1 MSNEP
6 LKEDRNGHL
15 IGAALLIGGTCI
27 GAGMLGMPI
36 ATGPSGFLPAIFFN
50 GLCWLYMLATG
61 LLLLEATLWMHDGAN
76 FLSISQ
82 RFLGRWGYILTAI
95 AFLIL
100 YYCLETAYLSGSE
113 PILTHLSQNL
123 LGVNFPDFYGALFF
137 TLLFGGVIAWGIHL
151 VDRLNSLLMAGL
163 AATFLFLAAYSAGL
177 IDPAFLQTA
186 NWMAAPLALP
196 VLFSAYGY
204 HNIIPS
210 LCTYLAREEKTL
222 RRALF
227 WGTLSAFLIYGIWE
241 LVAFGTLGLEGLAAA
256 EKSHLSLTEA
266 LKEKVARPEISLFS
280 AAFGFFALVT
290 SLLGVGISIVDF
302 LGDGLKISNRTGW
315 RRIFLT
321 LLALAPPFIFSRIHP
336 ALFQDLL
343 GVAGGFGEAF
353 LNGLLPI
360 SIVWVGRYHLKLSS
374 SWRLPGGK
382 ITLILLTVI
391 TFGVIL
397 LECFQLLS

>member
-1 MSNEP
+1 MSIEP
-6 LKEDRNGHL
+6 VKEDRNGNL
-15 IGAALLIGGTCI
+15 VGAALLIGGTCI

-36 ATGPSGFLPAIFFN
+36 ATGPSGFIPALFFN

-113 PILTHLSQNL
+113 PILTHLAQNL
-123 LGVNFPDFYGALFF
+123 LGIKFPDFYGSLFF
-137 TLLFGGVIAWGIHL
+137 TLFFGGVIAWGIHL
-151 VDRLNSLLMAGL
+151 VDRLNVLLMAGL
-163 AATFLFLAAYSAGL
+163 GATFLFLVGYSAGL
-177 IDPAFLQTA
+177 IDPSFLQKT
-186 NWMAAPLALP
+186 NWIAAPLALP

-204 HNIIPS
+204 HNIIPT
-210 LCTYLAREEKTL
+210 LCTYLRRNEKTL
-222 RRALF
+222 RQALF
-227 WGTLSAFLIYGIWE
+227 WGTFSAFLVYGIWE
-241 LVAFGTLGLEGLAAA
+241 LVAFGTLGLEGLAIA
-256 EKSHLSLTEA
+256 EKSQLSLTEA
-266 LKEKVARPEISLFS
+266 LKIKVDRPEISLFS

-315 RRIFLT
+315 RRVLLT
-321 LLALAPPFIFSRIHP
+321 VLALAPPFIFSRLHP
-336 ALFQDLL
+336 ALFQGLL

-360 SIVWVGRYHLKLSS
+360 SIVWVGRYHMGLKS
-374 SWRLPGGK
+374 SWKLPGGK
-382 ITLILLTVI
+382 VTLLLLTAI
-391 TFGVIL
+391 TVVVIL
-397 LECFQLLS
+397 LEAYQLLV